1 MDPLTSLAKG
11 TTGAIL
17 DKIQEMLERNETCED
32 SIKDPT
38 LKDRLVASIERMQ
51 RAEDGVRPGGGT
63 NEVGGAGKSKSVG

>member
-32 SIKDPT
+32 SLKDT
-38 LKDRLVASIERMQ
+38 ALKDRLAAIVDRVQ
-51 RAEDGVRPGGGT
+51 RAEDGLCSSRGT
-63 NEVGGAGKSKSVG
+63 NEVGGAGKGKSVG